1 MALTLLAFIV
11 ALGALVVVHEL
22 GHFSVAKRVG
32 VKVLRF
38 SVGWGPVVARRKWGE
53 TEYAISAV
61 PLGGYVKMLGE
72 DDIPGIDSA
81 ETETEA
87 VEDPSRSFEAQPL
100 GRRMA
105 IVLAGPVMNLL
116 FAFVVYAVLLGTV
129 GMDAPSTLP
138 LVGEVTANSP
148 ASRAGL
154 VTGDRVLSI
163 DGTPISSWDQLAA
176 TVRASNG
183 QPLAMRI
190 QRGGAEQTVEV
201 VPALKE
207 TKTLFGESSGHAYL
221 IGVGIAM
228 ERKHFGPAQA
238 AWHAG
243 QQTLSVSYVVLKGFA
258 LMLTGRVSAREL
270 GGPIAIAQTAGEQAR
285 AGLEQYLTMLAFLS
299 INLGVLNLLPIPL
312 LDGGQLALFGIE
324 AVLRR
329 PLRPRVREAAQNVG
343 LLVLVGLMVFVLFND
358 LSRLVQG

>member
-1 MALTLLAFIV
+1 MALTLLAFVV

-22 GHFSVAKRVG
+22 GHFGVAKRVG

-38 SVGWGPVVARRKWGE
+38 SVGWGPIVARRVWGE
-53 TEYAISAV
+53 TEYALSAV

-72 DDIPGIDSA
+72 TDDTGVADEP
-81 ETETEA
+81 T
-87 VEDPSRSFEAQPL
+87 RSFEAQPL
-100 GRRMA
+100 SRRMA

-116 FAFVVYAVLLGTV
+116 FAFVVYALLLGTV
-129 GMDAPSTLP
+129 GMDAPSNLP
-138 LVGEVTANSP
+138 LVGEVSPDSP

-154 VTGDRVLSI
+154 ATGDRVLAI
-163 DGTPISSWDQLAA
+163 DGRAIASWDELAK
-176 TVRASNG
+176 TVRSSEG
-183 QPLAMRI
+183 KPLALTVGRDGSE
-190 QRGGAEQTVEV
+190 RRVEV
-201 VPALKE
+201 VPQLKE
-207 TKTLFGESSGHAYL
+207 TKTLFGETSGDAYL
-221 IGVGIAM
+221 IGVGIAI
-228 ERKHFGPAQA
+228 ERKHFGPLESL
-238 AWHAG
+238 WRAG
-243 QQTLSVSYVVLKGFA
+243 EQTLSVSYVVLKGFG

-312 LDGGQLALFGIE
+312 LDGGQLTLFGIE

-343 LLVLVGLMVFVLFND
+343 LLFLVVLMLFVIFND

>member
-1 MALTLLAFIV
+1 MALTLLAFVV

-22 GHFSVAKRVG
+22 GHFGVAKRVG

-38 SVGWGPVVARRKWGE
+38 SVGWGPIVARRMWGE
-53 TEYAISAV
+53 TEYALSAV

-72 DDIPGIDSA
+72 DDDTGVADEPL
-81 ETETEA
+81 
-87 VEDPSRSFEAQPL
+87 RSFEAQPL
-100 GRRMA
+100 YKRMA

-116 FAFVVYAVLLGTV
+116 FAFVVYALLLATV
-129 GMDAPSTLP
+129 GMDVPSTEP
-138 LVGEVTANSP
+138 LVGEVTADSP

-154 VTGDRVLSI
+154 ASGDRVLSI
-163 DGTPISSWDQLAA
+163 DGAPVASWDALAA
-176 TVRASNG
+176 TVRSSQG
-183 QPLAMRI
+183 RPLQLRLE
-190 QRGGAEQTVEV
+190 RDGAERSVEV
-201 VPALKE
+201 VPQLKE
-207 TKTLFGESSGHAYL
+207 TKTLFGESSGNAYL
-221 IGVGIAM
+221 IGVGIAT
-228 ERKHFGPAQA
+228 ERKHFGLLDA

-243 QQTLSVSYVVLKGFA
+243 MQTASVSYVVLKGFA

-312 LDGGQLALFGIE
+312 LDGGQLTLFGIE

-329 PLRPRVREAAQNVG
+329 PLRPRVREAAQNLG
-343 LLVLVGLMVFVLFND
+343 LLVLVVLMVFVLFND

>member
-1 MALTLLAFIV
+1 MALTLLAFVV

-22 GHFSVAKRVG
+22 GHFGVAKRVG

-38 SVGWGPVVARRKWGE
+38 SVGWGPVVARRTWGE

-72 DDIPGIDSA
+72 DDFPGYDTSGEGA
-81 ETETEA
+81 T
-87 VEDPSRSFEAQPL
+87 EDPRRSFEAQSL

-105 IVLAGPVMNLL
+105 IVLAGPLMNLL
-116 FAFVVYAVLLGTV
+116 FAFVVYALLLGTV
-129 GMDAPSTLP
+129 GMDAPSTQP
-138 LVGEVTANSP
+138 LVGEIQPKSP

-154 VTGDRVLSI
+154 VAGDRVLSI
-163 DGTPISSWDQLAA
+163 DGKPIESWDQLAA

-183 QPLAMRI
+183 QPLAVRI
-190 QRGGAEQTVEV
+190 QRAGAEQTVEV
-201 VPALKE
+201 VPQLKE
-207 TKTLFGESSGHAYL
+207 TKTFFGESSGNAYL
-221 IGVGIAM
+221 IGVGMAT
-228 ERKHFGPAQA
+228 ERKHFGPASA
-238 AWHAG
+238 VWHAG
-243 QQTLSVSYVVLKGFA
+243 QQTLSVSYMVLKGFG

-270 GGPIAIAQTAGEQAR
+270 GGPIAMAQTAGEQAR

-312 LDGGQLALFGIE
+312 LDGGQLTLFGIE

-358 LSRLVQG
+358 ISRLVQG

>member
-1 MALTLLAFIV
+1 MALTLLAFVV

-22 GHFSVAKRVG
+22 GHFGVAKRVG

-38 SVGWGPVVARRKWGE
+38 SVGWGPIVARRMWGE
-53 TEYAISAV
+53 TEYALSAV

-72 DDIPGIDSA
+72 DDDTGVADEP
-81 ETETEA
+81 T
-87 VEDPSRSFEAQPL
+87 RSFEAQSLP
-100 GRRMA
+100 RRMA

-116 FAFVVYAVLLGTV
+116 FAFVVYALLLGTV
-129 GMDAPSTLP
+129 GMDAPSSLP
-138 LVGEVTANSP
+138 LVGEVSADSP

-154 VTGDRVLSI
+154 ATGDRVLTI
-163 DGTPISSWDQLAA
+163 DGRQITSWDQLAE
-176 TVRASNG
+176 TVRGSQG
-183 QPLAMRI
+183 KPLALRLE
-190 QRGGAEQTVEV
+190 RDGSERTVEV
-201 VPALKE
+201 VPQLKE
-207 TKTLFGESSGHAYL
+207 TKTLFGETSGNAYL
-221 IGVGIAM
+221 IGVGIAT
-228 ERKHFGPAQA
+228 ERKHFKPLEAL
-238 AWHAG
+238 WRAG
-243 QQTLSVSYVVLKGFA
+243 EQTLSVSYVVLKGFG

-285 AGLEQYLTMLAFLS
+285 AGLESYLTMLAFLS

-312 LDGGQLALFGIE
+312 LDGGQLTLFGIE

-343 LLVLVGLMVFVLFND
+343 LLLLVVLMVFVIFND

>member
-1 MALTLLAFIV
+1 MALTLIAFVI

-22 GHFSVAKRVG
+22 GHFGVAKRVG

-38 SVGWGPVVARRKWGE
+38 SVGWGPIVARRTWGE
-53 TEYAISAV
+53 TEYALSAV

-72 DDIPGIDSA
+72 DSDEGVAA
-81 ETETEA
+81 E
-87 VEDPSRSFEAQPL
+87 PMRSFEAQPL
-100 GRRMA
+100 RSRIA

-116 FAFVVYAVLLGTV
+116 FAFVMYAVLLGTV
-129 GMDAPSTLP
+129 GMDVPSTQP
-138 LVGEVTANSP
+138 IVGPVSADSP
-148 ASRAGL
+148 AQRAGIA
-154 VTGDRVLSI
+154 TGDRVLAI
-163 DGTPISSWDQLAA
+163 DGAEVSTWDQLAA
-176 TVRASNG
+176 TVRASG
-183 QPLAMRI
+183 GKALALRVS
-190 QRGGAEQTVEV
+190 RDGAERTVEI
-201 VPALKE
+201 VPQLKE
-207 TKTLFGESSGHAYL
+207 TKTLFGESAGNSYL
-221 IGVGIAM
+221 IGIGIAN
-228 ERKHFGPAQA
+228 ERKHFGPLEAV
-238 AWHAG
+238 WRAG
-243 QQTLSVSYVVLKGFA
+243 EQTVAVSYVVLKGFG

-324 AVLRR
+324 GVLRR

-343 LLVLVGLMVFVLFND
+343 LLVLVVLMVFVLFND

>member
-1 MALTLLAFIV
+1 MTLTLLAFVV
-11 ALGALVVVHEL
+11 ALGALVIVHEL
-22 GHFSVAKRVG
+22 GHFWVAKRLG

-38 SVGWGPVVARRKWGE
+38 SVGFGPIVARRNWGE
-53 TEYAISAV
+53 TEYALSAV

-72 DDIPGIDSA
+72 GDDAGVAA
-81 ETETEA
+81 EPT
-87 VEDPSRSFEAQPL
+87 RSFEAQPL

-116 FAFVVYAVLLGTV
+116 FAFVVYAALLATV

-138 LVGEVTANSP
+138 LVGQITPDSP
-148 ASRAGL
+148 AARAGL
-154 VTGDRVLSI
+154 MPGDRVLAI
-163 DGTPISSWDQLAA
+163 DGRSITSWDQLAA
-176 TVRASNG
+176 TVRASG
-183 QPLAMRI
+183 GKPLAMRLE
-190 QRGGAEQTVEV
+190 RDGAERTVEV
-201 VPALKE
+201 VPELKE
-207 TKTLFGESSGHAYL
+207 TKTLFGESSGSTYL
-221 IGVGIAM
+221 IGVGIAT
-228 ERKHFGPAQA
+228 ERKHFGPVEAVWRGA
-238 AWHAG
+238 
-243 QQTLSVSYVVLKGFA
+243 QQTVSVSYIVLKGFV

-312 LDGGQLALFGIE
+312 LDGGQLTLFGIE

-358 LSRLVQG
+358 ISRLVQG

>member
-1 MALTLLAFIV
+1 MALTLLAFVV

-22 GHFSVAKRVG
+22 GHFGVAKRVG

-38 SVGWGPVVARRKWGE
+38 SVGWGPIVARRMWGE
-53 TEYAISAV
+53 TEYALSAV

-72 DDIPGIDSA
+72 DDDTGVADEP
-81 ETETEA
+81 T
-87 VEDPSRSFEAQPL
+87 RSFEAQPL
-100 GRRMA
+100 RRRMA

-116 FAFVVYAVLLGTV
+116 FAFVVYALLLGTV
-129 GMDAPSTLP
+129 GMDAPSSLP
-138 LVGEVTANSP
+138 LVGEVSHDSP

-154 VTGDRVLSI
+154 VRGDRVLAI
-163 DGTPISSWDQLAA
+163 DEHAIATWDDLAA
-176 TVRASNG
+176 TVRSSQG
-183 QPLAMRI
+183 KPLAVRI
-190 QRGGAEQTVEV
+190 LRDGNERTLEV
-201 VPALKE
+201 VPQLKE
-207 TKTLFGESSGHAYL
+207 TKTLFGEAAGDAYL
-221 IGVGIAM
+221 IGVGIAT
-228 ERKHFGPAQA
+228 ERKHFGPGEAV
-238 AWHAG
+238 WRAG
-243 QQTLSVSYVVLKGFA
+243 EQTLSVSYVVLKGFG

-285 AGLEQYLTMLAFLS
+285 AGLESYLTMLAFLS

-312 LDGGQLALFGIE
+312 LDGGQLALFGVE

-343 LLVLVGLMVFVLFND
+343 LLFLVVLMGFVIFND

>member
-22 GHFSVAKRVG
+22 GHFGVAKRVG

-38 SVGWGPVVARRKWGE
+38 SVGWGPVVMRRMWGE

-72 DDIPGIDSA
+72 DDFPGYDSA
-81 ETETEA
+81 DA
-87 VEDPSRSFEAQPL
+87 QAAAEDPTRSFEAQSL
-100 GRRMA
+100 ARRMA

-116 FAFVVYAVLLGTV
+116 FAFVVYALLLGTV
-129 GMDAPSTLP
+129 GMDAPSKLP
-138 LVGEVTANSP
+138 LVGEITKDSP

-163 DGTPISSWDQLAA
+163 DGKPVDSWDDLAA

-183 QPLAMRI
+183 KPLAMRVG
-190 QRGGAEQTVEV
+190 RDGSERTVEV
-201 VPALKE
+201 VPQLKE

-228 ERKHFGPAQA
+228 ERRHFGPVEAV
-238 AWHAG
+238 WRAG
-243 QQTLSVSYVVLKGFA
+243 QQTLSVSYVVLKGFG
-258 LMLTGRVSAREL
+258 LMLSGRVSAREL

-285 AGLEQYLTMLAFLS
+285 EGLEQYLTMLAFLS

-324 AVLRR
+324 GVLRR